1 MYDLPFS
8 DKKRLVESVISP
20 ESGGKARARYLRS
33 NDFLISGGSDEPM
46 TDRNPIADLTID
58 LDIDR
63 VENIISGI
71 SKQSS
76 TFSDL
81 ER

>member
-20 ESGGKARARYLRS
+20 ESGGKARVRYLRS
-33 NDFLISGGSDEPM
+33 NDFLIFGGSDEPM